1 MDYDLREEEDRKRDG
16 RDKGAILVTYAV
28 PPEDA
33 VVEYLSLTLPLTG
46 LSDRKIDAPIIHG
59 HPLFTEGISQ
69 SGTNSQFPKIG
80 VEWVRDIP
88 TQSLG
93 LNEKHFK
100 NSEEFVQYLNEIVK
114 RSDSKRAAP
123 KSLIDKFAQEKYFQ
137 EFSHHVES
145 EIAIVGFASGHA
157 GRKTSQWL
165 FETVHSILLLMENDL
180 PILYP
185 GCRVLLPDSA
195 EPNLN
200 TQDFPEPL
208 WGFEITVRILQ
219 VRSIFRTKPSYL
231 FPDIKGYEIHL
242 KGSKSRFEGGFG
254 LADYP

>member
-1 MDYDLREEEDRKRDG
+1 MEIDLRDEESRRRDG
-16 RDKGAILVTYAV
+16 RDKGAILVTYSV

-33 VVEYLSLTLPLTG
+33 VVEYLSQTLPLTG
-46 LSDRKIDAPIIHG
+46 LIDRKIDAPIIHG

-93 LNEKHFK
+93 LNERHFK
-100 NSEEFVQYLNEIVK
+100 NSEEFSGYLNEISK
-114 RSDSKRAAP
+114 REDSKRAAP
-123 KSLIDKFAQEKYFQ
+123 KSLIDRFARESYLQ

-157 GRKTSQWL
+157 GRKTAQWL
-165 FETVHSILLLMENDL
+165 FETVHSLILLMENDL

-185 GCRVLLPDSA
+185 GSRVLLPDSA

-208 WGFEITVRILQ
+208 WGFEISVRILQ
-219 VRSIFRTKPSYL
+219 IRSIFRTKPSYL
-231 FPDIKGYEIHL
+231 FPDIKGFDVHL
-242 KGSKSRFEGGFG
+242 KGSKTRFEGNFG
-254 LADYP
+254 LADYS